1 MSGNEPS
8 NQSAQYPIMNNQN
21 PFQQG
26 SFPMNSGSFSQPQNY
41 RILFITI
48 DFNYF

>member
-8 NQSAQYPIMNNQN
+8 NQSAQYPSMNNQN

-26 SFPMNSGSFSQPQNY
+26 SYPMNGGSFSQPQNY
-41 RILFITI
+41 RILSSFIN
-48 DFNYF
+48 FNYF